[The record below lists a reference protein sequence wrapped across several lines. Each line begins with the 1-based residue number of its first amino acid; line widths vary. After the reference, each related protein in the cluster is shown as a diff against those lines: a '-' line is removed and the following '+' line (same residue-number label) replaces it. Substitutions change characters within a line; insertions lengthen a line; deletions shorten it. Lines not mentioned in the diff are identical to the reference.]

1 MKIVGNIMHPVATAG
16 NDAMEAAAKATVD
29 WNSKCAIPQT
39 LYRVISGMPIGTM
52 TVSMRA
58 ENWAALSAGVT
69 PMYVDE
75 GQIALQKELGE
86 YLMAP
91 PESSVGN
98 VLHMAGTMP
107 SAPTDIISQTGAR
120 PIDNLAAG
128 AWMIDMS
135 NYINQLTGLPNIVM
149 QYGYGVADSTIQPGS
164 MAIVVYNKDTAEH
177 DEATDKL
184 QNDEGYLRRMASVAE
199 LFDMSSYFNILMRK
213 LV

>member
-86 YLMAP
+86 SY
-91 PESSVGN
+91 GT
-98 VLHMAGTMP
+98 AG
-107 SAPTDIISQTGAR
+107 
-120 PIDNLAAG
+120 
-128 AWMIDMS
+128 
-135 NYINQLTGLPNIVM
+135 IVSR
-149 QYGYGVADSTIQPGS
+149 QCRSYGWNNAFRT
-164 MAIVVYNKDTAEH
+164 N
-177 DEATDKL
+177 
-184 QNDEGYLRRMASVAE
+184 
-199 LFDMSSYFNILMRK
+199 
-213 LV
+213 

>member
-75 GQIALQKELGE
+75 GQIALVRTGI
-86 YLMAP
+86 
-91 PESSVGN
+91 ES
-98 VLHMAGTMP
+98 
-107 SAPTDIISQTGAR
+107 R
-120 PIDNLAAG
+120 
-128 AWMIDMS
+128 
-135 NYINQLTGLPNIVM
+135 
-149 QYGYGVADSTIQPGS
+149 
-164 MAIVVYNKDTAEH
+164 
-177 DEATDKL
+177 L
-184 QNDEGYLRRMASVAE
+184 QM
-199 LFDMSSYFNILMRK
+199 
-213 LV
+213 